1 MEKATST
8 SSMERKG
15 KHIKWKCIL
24 HTEYLNLLALSFS
37 FVFFITLASFDAA
50 MCHVPC
56 SNWSADFKS
65 FQSKEEAEIQ
75 IPSQRML
82 AQLVSHSGGTPQVLS
97 STLCGSEFH
106 AEGKKNLRW
115 PRVPK
120 HWL

>member
-50 MCHVPC
+50 MCHVRIGVQI
-56 SNWSADFKS
+56 SGVFSLRKRLR
-65 FQSKEEAEIQ
+65 SKYRAK
-75 IPSQRML
+75 
-82 AQLVSHSGGTPQVLS
+82 G
-97 STLCGSEFH
+97 C
-106 AEGKKNLRW
+106 
-115 PRVPK
+115 
-120 HWL
+120 